1 MAKEDRPA
9 HNTTADPTVPGP
21 RRYPDEQPT
30 GGQSATGPLDATQ
43 GGPGPLPQEPG
54 PALQKP
60 GPAPQGPGSAAHP
73 LERTRLGG
81 AWVATGCFVV
91 VLLFL
96 LFFILGNNYE
106 VRIRFFGQHFDVPL
120 GVALVLAAVSG
131 ALLILLAGAARITQM
146 RSRVRKHRKAEHK
159 ARKRKA

>member
-9 HNTTADPTVPGP
+9 RNTTADPTVPGP
-21 RRYPDEQPT
+21 RRYPDEQPA
-30 GGQSATGPLDATQ
+30 GGQPATGPLDATQ
-43 GGPGPLPQEPG
+43 GGPGPSPQEPS
-54 PALQKP
+54 PA
-60 GPAPQGPGSAAHP
+60 GQGPGSAGHP
-73 LERTRLGG
+73 LQRTRLGG
-81 AWVATGCFVV
+81 AWVAIGCFVV

-120 GVALVLAAVSG
+120 GVALVLAAISG

-159 ARKRKA
+159 ARKWKA